1 MIMSP
6 LRRPGHVSMEAGDFP
21 EHTADA
27 QRLPLD
33 PGAVTSP
40 PVLTPKAG
48 YLLYPDSLL
57 SPAYLSI
64 SDGYLC
70 PAILDH
76 PSLLVSA
83 FLLPSNLFPP
93 TCPPTGSPMAGR
105 MVADLRTD
113 HVTALLLEAWH
124 SRLSDNKASFH
135 PYSGLY
141 SLSPRH
147 SPHWALCPSCMQ
159 LPQPG
164 DSNWFLGA
172 LLREAS

>member
-27 QRLPLD
+27 QRLSLD

-83 FLLPSNLFPP
+83 LLLPSKLFPP

-124 SRLSDNKASFH
+124 SSLQTTRPHPTRTLASTACLPGIPHTGHSALHACSCLSLGIH
-135 PYSGLY
+135 TG
-141 SLSPRH
+141 
-147 SPHWALCPSCMQ
+147 
-159 LPQPG
+159 
-164 DSNWFLGA
+164 FLGPY
-172 LLREAS
+172 